1 MSTPNVP
8 LRLSFEI
15 EVSGTPEQVWAAIAT
30 AAGQSAWFM
39 PTDSDE
45 RAGGRQVIHMGDDD
59 APADITAW
67 EPPRRLAFEE
77 DLTQL
82 VQRPDA
88 TISPLTTELL
98 VEARSGGTCVVRVVS
113 SAFGVGADWEQEFF
127 ESMESGW
134 VPFFTQLRLYLAHFP
149 GQRATTFDIVR
160 MVSGSGEEILAAA
173 RRELGVE
180 AVGERFA
187 LGDASGVAEDLD
199 GVVLVRL
206 EAPVPGMVRLFT
218 GGPGGAEAAQVFGYL
233 FPAGAGDDEA
243 LVEQVRRTWSA
254 FLDEVV
260 GQATE
265 VRR

>member
-30 AAGQSAWFM
+30 AAGQSAWFL

-45 RAGGRQVIHMGDDD
+45 RAGGRQVVHMGDDD

-67 EPPRRLAFEE
+67 EPPRRIAYEE

-82 VQRPDA
+82 LKRPGE
-88 TISPLTTELL
+88 TISPLATELL

-127 ESMESGW
+127 ESLEADW
-134 VPFFTQLRLYLAHFP
+134 LPFFTQLRLYLAHFP
-149 GQRATTFDIVR
+149 GQRATTFSFDRTVP
-160 MVSGSGEEILAAA
+160 GTGDEIRAAA
-173 RRELGVE
+173 RRQLGVDV
-180 AVGERFA
+180 VGDRFT
-187 LGDASGVAEDLD
+187 LGDASGVVEELD
-199 GVVLVRL
+199 PVLLVRL
-206 EAPVPGMVRLFT
+206 EEPVPGMVRLWT
-218 GGPGGAEAAQVFGYL
+218 GGRGDAESAEVVGYL
-233 FPAGAGDDEA
+233 FPTRADDDGP
-243 LVEQVRRTWSA
+243 LVEQVRRTWSSL
-254 FLDEVV
+254 LDELIA
-260 GQATE
+260 QATE